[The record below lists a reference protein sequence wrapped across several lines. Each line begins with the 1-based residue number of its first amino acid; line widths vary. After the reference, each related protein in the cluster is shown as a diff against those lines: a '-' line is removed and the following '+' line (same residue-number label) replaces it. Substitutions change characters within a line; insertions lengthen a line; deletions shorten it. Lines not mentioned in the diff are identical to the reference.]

1 MSGAASFEHD
11 LLPPVILRHSVNL
24 LAGAP
29 GTGKT
34 TFLASFVKQIQ
45 LQQPIF
51 TLAPSPT
58 PVYQAYIAADR
69 SWDDSTRKWFDV
81 AEVEIP
87 HYSLQ
92 DDRSFKKSRLRR
104 KQDRIAIFEE
114 CVHRLSPSGDG
125 TFPNPTIIYV
135 DPLALFLGGN
145 LLDYDTC
152 LVACSELREICI
164 DRGIAIIGTAHASKQ
179 KSDKNERYLR
189 LQDRILGS
197 AALFGYTDTQLYLAS
212 PEETGNASGVYT
224 FLWAPHH
231 AKAEMFPMVRGEH
244 GLFQPADGVTL
255 EEDEDGAEGP
265 ATTVPYDAE
274 WMLPFLAEP
283 KEFADILAAAEAEG
297 MKRSTVNRRLRV
309 LKDLGKIRVVA
320 RGTYQVSEPS

>member
-1 MSGAASFEHD
+1 MSGAASFTHD

-69 SWDDSTRKWFDV
+69 SWDDSTRKWFDI
-81 AEVEIP
+81 AEVELP

-125 TFPNPTIIYV
+125 KFPNPTIIYV

-179 KSDKNERYLR
+179 KNDKNERYLR

-212 PEETGNASGVYT
+212 PEETGNANGVYT

-231 AKAEMFPMVRGEH
+231 AKAAMFPLVRAEN

-255 EEDEDGAEGP
+255 EDGEDAP
-265 ATTVPYDAE
+265 TPQVVPPDAE
-274 WMLPFLAEP
+274 WMLTFLATP
-283 KEFADILAAAEAEG
+283 RPFADIVAEAEQEG
-297 MKRSTVNRRLRV
+297 MKRATLSRRLQLLRE
-309 LKDLGKIRVVA
+309 LGKVRVVT